1 MKNIEFKNL
10 DLSLVKP
17 IVSFQ
22 KKFVDE
28 LNGNI
33 FIEKEIIRNL
43 NSKYFYS
50 HLCLTNNLVSGFI
63 IAQRVLNIFE
73 IYSLFVAPDSRRLGI
88 AMTLL
93 NDLIKMC
100 KKQRI
105 EKILL
110 EVMEI
115 NKAAKNLYSTLRK
128 IKKKKYSSIAVCKI
142 PDRGYGKTI
151 NDRLLRASRF
161 NEKTT

>member
-33 FIEKEIIRNL
+33 FIEQEIIRNL

-115 NKAAKNLYSTLRK
+115 NKAAKNLYLKNDFEIYAERKNYYKKDNKKINAKLMRLR
-128 IKKKKYSSIAVCKI
+128 
-142 PDRGYGKTI
+142 
-151 NDRLLRASRF
+151 LR
-161 NEKTT
+161 

>member
-1 MKNIEFKNL
+1 MNSLEFKNL

-33 FIEKEIIRNL
+33 FLEQEIIRNL

-115 NKAAKNLYSTLRK
+115 NKAAKNLYLKNDFEIYAERKNYYKKDNKKINAKLMRLR
-128 IKKKKYSSIAVCKI
+128 
-142 PDRGYGKTI
+142 
-151 NDRLLRASRF
+151 LR
-161 NEKTT
+161 

>member
-1 MKNIEFKNL
+1 MNNIEFKNL

-33 FIEKEIIRNL
+33 FLEQEIIRNL

-73 IYSLFVAPDSRRLGI
+73 IYSLFVAPDLRRLGI

-115 NKAAKNLYSTLRK
+115 NKAAKNLYLKNDFEIYAERKNYYKKDNKKINAKLMRLR
-128 IKKKKYSSIAVCKI
+128 
-142 PDRGYGKTI
+142 
-151 NDRLLRASRF
+151 LR
-161 NEKTT
+161 

>member
-1 MKNIEFKNL
+1 MNNIKFKNL

-115 NKAAKNLYSTLRK
+115 NKAAKNLYLKNDFEIYAERKNYYKKDNKKINAKLMRLR
-128 IKKKKYSSIAVCKI
+128 
-142 PDRGYGKTI
+142 
-151 NDRLLRASRF
+151 LR
-161 NEKTT
+161 

>member
-1 MKNIEFKNL
+1 MNSLEFKNL

-33 FIEKEIIRNL
+33 FLEQEIIRNL

-63 IAQRVLNIFE
+63 IAQRVLNVFE
-73 IYSLFVAPDSRRLGI
+73 IYSLFVAPDLRRVGI

-100 KKQRI
+100 KTQRI

-115 NKAAKNLYSTLRK
+115 NKAAINLYLKNDFEIYAERKNYYKQENKKINAKLMRLR
-128 IKKKKYSSIAVCKI
+128 
-142 PDRGYGKTI
+142 
-151 NDRLLRASRF
+151 LR
-161 NEKTT
+161 

>member
-1 MKNIEFKNL
+1 MNNIKFKNL

-17 IVSFQ
+17 LVSFQ
-22 KKFVDE
+22 KKFEDE

-33 FIEKEIIRNL
+33 FIEQEIIRNL

-50 HLCLTNNLVSGFI
+50 NLCVANNLVSGFI
-63 IAQRVLNIFE
+63 IAQRVLNVFE
-73 IYSLFVAPDSRRLGI
+73 IYSLFVAPDSRRVGI

-110 EVMEI
+110 EVMEM
-115 NKAAKNLYSTLRK
+115 NKAAINLYLKNNFEIYSERK
-128 IKKKKYSSIAVCKI
+128 NYYKQENKKISAKLM
-142 PDRGYGKTI
+142 
-151 NDRLLRASRF
+151 RLSF
-161 NEKTT
+161 K

>member
-1 MKNIEFKNL
+1 MNNIEFKNL

-17 IVSFQ
+17 LVSFQ

-33 FIEKEIIRNL
+33 FIEQEIIRNL

-73 IYSLFVAPDSRRLGI
+73 IYSLFVAPDSRRVGI

-115 NKAAKNLYSTLRK
+115 NKAAKNLYLKNDFEIYAERKNYYKQENKKINAKLMRLR
-128 IKKKKYSSIAVCKI
+128 
-142 PDRGYGKTI
+142 
-151 NDRLLRASRF
+151 LR
-161 NEKTT
+161 

>member
-1 MKNIEFKNL
+1 MNNIKFKNL

-33 FIEKEIIRNL
+33 FLEQEIIRNL
-43 NSKYFYS
+43 NSKYFYL

-73 IYSLFVAPDSRRLGI
+73 IYSLFVAPDSRRVGI

-115 NKAAKNLYSTLRK
+115 NKAAKNLYLKNDFEIYAERKNYYKKDNKKINAKLMRLR
-128 IKKKKYSSIAVCKI
+128 
-142 PDRGYGKTI
+142 
-151 NDRLLRASRF
+151 LR
-161 NEKTT
+161 

>member
-1 MKNIEFKNL
+1 MNNIEFKNL

-33 FIEKEIIRNL
+33 FLEQEIIRNL

-115 NKAAKNLYSTLRK
+115 NKAAKNLYLKNDFEIYAERKNYYKKDNKKINAKLMRLR
-128 IKKKKYSSIAVCKI
+128 
-142 PDRGYGKTI
+142 
-151 NDRLLRASRF
+151 LR
-161 NEKTT
+161 

>member
-1 MKNIEFKNL
+1 MNNIEFKNL

-17 IVSFQ
+17 LVSFQ

-33 FIEKEIIRNL
+33 FIEQEIIRNL
-43 NSKYFYS
+43 NSKHFYS
-50 HLCLTNNLVSGFI
+50 NLCLANNLVSGFI

-115 NKAAKNLYSTLRK
+115 NKAAKNLYLKNDFEIYAERKNYYKKDNKKINAKLMRLR
-128 IKKKKYSSIAVCKI
+128 
-142 PDRGYGKTI
+142 
-151 NDRLLRASRF
+151 LR
-161 NEKTT
+161 

>member
-1 MKNIEFKNL
+1 MNNIKFKNL

-17 IVSFQ
+17 LVSFQ

-33 FIEKEIIRNL
+33 FIEQEIIRNL

-115 NKAAKNLYSTLRK
+115 NKAAKNLYLKNDFEIYAERKNYYKKDNKKINAKLMRLR
-128 IKKKKYSSIAVCKI
+128 
-142 PDRGYGKTI
+142 
-151 NDRLLRASRF
+151 LR
-161 NEKTT
+161 

>member
-1 MKNIEFKNL
+1 MNNIEFKNL

-17 IVSFQ
+17 LVSFQ

-33 FIEKEIIRNL
+33 FIEQEIIRNL

-115 NKAAKNLYSTLRK
+115 NKAAKNLYLKNDFEIYAERKNYYKIDNKKINAKLMRLR
-128 IKKKKYSSIAVCKI
+128 
-142 PDRGYGKTI
+142 
-151 NDRLLRASRF
+151 LR
-161 NEKTT
+161 

>member
-1 MKNIEFKNL
+1 MNNIEFKNL

-17 IVSFQ
+17 LVSFQ

-33 FIEKEIIRNL
+33 FIEQEIIRNL

-63 IAQRVLNIFE
+63 IAQRVLNVFE

-115 NKAAKNLYSTLRK
+115 NKAAKNLYLKNDFEIYAERKNYYKQENKKINAKLMRLR
-128 IKKKKYSSIAVCKI
+128 
-142 PDRGYGKTI
+142 
-151 NDRLLRASRF
+151 LR
-161 NEKTT
+161 

>member
-1 MKNIEFKNL
+1 MNNIEFKNL

-17 IVSFQ
+17 LVSFQ

-33 FIEKEIIRNL
+33 FIEQEIIRNL
-43 NSKYFYS
+43 NSKYFYA
-50 HLCLTNNLVSGFI
+50 HLCVANNLVSGFI
-63 IAQRVLNIFE
+63 IAQRVLNVFE

-110 EVMEI
+110 EVVEI
-115 NKAAKNLYSTLRK
+115 NKAAKNLYLKNDFEIYAERKNYYKKDNKKINAKLMRLR
-128 IKKKKYSSIAVCKI
+128 
-142 PDRGYGKTI
+142 
-151 NDRLLRASRF
+151 LR
-161 NEKTT
+161 

>member
-1 MKNIEFKNL
+1 MNNIEFKNL

-115 NKAAKNLYSTLRK
+115 NKAAKNLYLKNDFEIYAERKNYYKKDNKKINAKLMRLR
-128 IKKKKYSSIAVCKI
+128 
-142 PDRGYGKTI
+142 
-151 NDRLLRASRF
+151 LR
-161 NEKTT
+161 

>member
-1 MKNIEFKNL
+1 MNNIEFKNL

-17 IVSFQ
+17 LVSFQ

-33 FIEKEIIRNL
+33 FIEQEIIRNL

-63 IAQRVLNIFE
+63 IAQKVLNIFE

-115 NKAAKNLYSTLRK
+115 NKAAKNLYLKNDFEIYAERKNYYKQENKKINAKLMRLR
-128 IKKKKYSSIAVCKI
+128 
-142 PDRGYGKTI
+142 
-151 NDRLLRASRF
+151 LR
-161 NEKTT
+161 

>member
-1 MKNIEFKNL
+1 MNNIEFKNL

-17 IVSFQ
+17 LVSFQ

-33 FIEKEIIRNL
+33 FIEQEIIRNL

-73 IYSLFVAPDSRRLGI
+73 IYSLFVAPDSRRVGI

-115 NKAAKNLYSTLRK
+115 NKAAKNLYLKNDFEIYAERKNYYKKDNKKINAKLMRLR
-128 IKKKKYSSIAVCKI
+128 
-142 PDRGYGKTI
+142 
-151 NDRLLRASRF
+151 LR
-161 NEKTT
+161 

>member
-33 FIEKEIIRNL
+33 FLEQEIIKNL
-43 NSKYFYS
+43 NSKNFYS

-63 IAQRVLNIFE
+63 IAQKVLNIFE

-93 NDLIKMC
+93 NDLIEIC

-105 EKILL
+105 EKIHL
-110 EVMEI
+110 EVMEK
-115 NKAAKNLYSTLRK
+115 NKAAKNLYLKNDFEIYAERKNYYKQENKKINAKLMRLR
-128 IKKKKYSSIAVCKI
+128 
-142 PDRGYGKTI
+142 
-151 NDRLLRASRF
+151 LR
-161 NEKTT
+161 

>member
-1 MKNIEFKNL
+1 MNNIEFKNL

-17 IVSFQ
+17 LVSFQ

-33 FIEKEIIRNL
+33 FIEQEIIRNL

-50 HLCLTNNLVSGFI
+50 HLCLANKLVSGFI

-73 IYSLFVAPDSRRLGI
+73 IYSLFVAPDSRRVGI

-93 NDLIKMC
+93 NDLIEIC

-105 EKILL
+105 EKIHL
-110 EVMEI
+110 EVMEK
-115 NKAAKNLYSTLRK
+115 NKAAKNLYLKNDFEIYAERKNYYKQENKKINAKLMRLR
-128 IKKKKYSSIAVCKI
+128 
-142 PDRGYGKTI
+142 
-151 NDRLLRASRF
+151 LR
-161 NEKTT
+161 

>member
-1 MKNIEFKNL
+1 MNNIEFKNL

-17 IVSFQ
+17 LVSFQ

-33 FIEKEIIRNL
+33 FIEQEIIRNL

-115 NKAAKNLYSTLRK
+115 NKAAKNLYLKNDFEIYAERKNYYKQENKKINAKLMRLR
-128 IKKKKYSSIAVCKI
+128 
-142 PDRGYGKTI
+142 
-151 NDRLLRASRF
+151 LR
-161 NEKTT
+161 

>member
-1 MKNIEFKNL
+1 MNNIKFKNL

-33 FIEKEIIRNL
+33 FLEQEIIRNL

-115 NKAAKNLYSTLRK
+115 NKAAKNLYLKNDFEIYAERKNYYKKDNKKINAKLMRLR
-128 IKKKKYSSIAVCKI
+128 
-142 PDRGYGKTI
+142 
-151 NDRLLRASRF
+151 LR
-161 NEKTT
+161 

>member
-1 MKNIEFKNL
+1 MNNIEFKNL

-17 IVSFQ
+17 LVSFQ

-33 FIEKEIIRNL
+33 FIEQEIIRNL

-73 IYSLFVAPDSRRLGI
+73 IYSLFVAPDSRRVGI

-105 EKILL
+105 EKIL
-110 EVMEI
+110 
-115 NKAAKNLYSTLRK
+115 
-128 IKKKKYSSIAVCKI
+128 
-142 PDRGYGKTI
+142 
-151 NDRLLRASRF
+151 
-161 NEKTT
+161 

>member
-115 NKAAKNLYSTLRK
+115 NKAAKNLYLKNDFEIYAERKNYYKQENKKINAKLMRLR
-128 IKKKKYSSIAVCKI
+128 
-142 PDRGYGKTI
+142 
-151 NDRLLRASRF
+151 LR
-161 NEKTT
+161 

>member
-1 MKNIEFKNL
+1 MNNIEFKNL
-10 DLSLVKP
+10 DLSLAKP
-17 IVSFQ
+17 LVSFQ

-33 FIEKEIIRNL
+33 FIEQEIIRNL

-115 NKAAKNLYSTLRK
+115 NKAAKNLYLKNDFEIYAERKNYYKQENKKINAKLMRLR
-128 IKKKKYSSIAVCKI
+128 
-142 PDRGYGKTI
+142 
-151 NDRLLRASRF
+151 LR
-161 NEKTT
+161 

>member
-1 MKNIEFKNL
+1 MNNIKFKNL

-17 IVSFQ
+17 LVSFQ
-22 KKFVDE
+22 KKFEDE

-33 FIEKEIIRNL
+33 FIEQEIIRNL

-73 IYSLFVAPDSRRLGI
+73 IYSLFVAPDSRRVGI

-93 NDLIKMC
+93 NDLIRMC

-105 EKILL
+105 EKIIL

-115 NKAAKNLYSTLRK
+115 NKAAINLYLKNNFEIYSERK
-128 IKKKKYSSIAVCKI
+128 NYYRQENKRISAKLM
-142 PDRGYGKTI
+142 
-151 NDRLLRASRF
+151 RLSF
-161 NEKTT
+161 K

>member
-1 MKNIEFKNL
+1 MNNIEFKNL

-33 FIEKEIIRNL
+33 FIEQEIIRNL

-100 KKQRI
+100 KKQGI

-115 NKAAKNLYSTLRK
+115 NKAAKNLYLKNDFEIYAERKNYYKKDNKKINAKLMRLR
-128 IKKKKYSSIAVCKI
+128 
-142 PDRGYGKTI
+142 
-151 NDRLLRASRF
+151 LR
-161 NEKTT
+161 

>member
-1 MKNIEFKNL
+1 MNNIEFKNL

-33 FIEKEIIRNL
+33 FLEQEIIRNL
-43 NSKYFYS
+43 NSKYFYL

-115 NKAAKNLYSTLRK
+115 NKAAKNLYLKNDFEIYAERKNYYKKDNKKINAKLMRLR
-128 IKKKKYSSIAVCKI
+128 
-142 PDRGYGKTI
+142 
-151 NDRLLRASRF
+151 LR
-161 NEKTT
+161 

>member
-1 MKNIEFKNL
+1 MNNIEFKNL

-17 IVSFQ
+17 LVSFQ

-33 FIEKEIIRNL
+33 FIEQEIIRNL
-43 NSKYFYS
+43 NSKHFYS
-50 HLCLTNNLVSGFI
+50 NLCLANNLVSGFI

-73 IYSLFVAPDSRRLGI
+73 IYSLFVAPDSRRVGI

-115 NKAAKNLYSTLRK
+115 NKAAKNLYLKNDFEIYAERKNYYKQENKKINAKLMRLR
-128 IKKKKYSSIAVCKI
+128 
-142 PDRGYGKTI
+142 
-151 NDRLLRASRF
+151 LR
-161 NEKTT
+161 

>member
-1 MKNIEFKNL
+1 MNNIKFKNL

-33 FIEKEIIRNL
+33 FIEQEIIRNL

-63 IAQRVLNIFE
+63 IAQRVLNVFE
-73 IYSLFVAPDSRRLGI
+73 IYSLFVAPDSRRVGI

-93 NDLIKMC
+93 NDLIRMC

-105 EKILL
+105 EKIIL

-115 NKAAKNLYSTLRK
+115 NKAAINLYLKNNFEIYSERK
-128 IKKKKYSSIAVCKI
+128 NYYRQENKRISAKLM
-142 PDRGYGKTI
+142 
-151 NDRLLRASRF
+151 RLSF
-161 NEKTT
+161 K

>member
-1 MKNIEFKNL
+1 MNNFEFKNL

-33 FIEKEIIRNL
+33 FIEQEIIRNL

-115 NKAAKNLYSTLRK
+115 NKAAKNLYLKNDFEIYAERKNYYKKDNKKINAKLMRLR
-128 IKKKKYSSIAVCKI
+128 
-142 PDRGYGKTI
+142 
-151 NDRLLRASRF
+151 LR
-161 NEKTT
+161 

>member
-1 MKNIEFKNL
+1 MNNIEFKNL

-33 FIEKEIIRNL
+33 FIEQEIIRNL

-50 HLCLTNNLVSGFI
+50 NLCVANNLVSGFI
-63 IAQRVLNIFE
+63 IAQRVLNVFE
-73 IYSLFVAPDSRRLGI
+73 IYSLFVAPDSRRVGI

-110 EVMEI
+110 EVMEM
-115 NKAAKNLYSTLRK
+115 NKAAINLYLKNNFEIYSERK
-128 IKKKKYSSIAVCKI
+128 NYYKQENKKISAKLM
-142 PDRGYGKTI
+142 
-151 NDRLLRASRF
+151 RLSF
-161 NEKTT
+161 K

>member
-1 MKNIEFKNL
+1 MNNIKFKNL

-17 IVSFQ
+17 LVSFQ

-33 FIEKEIIRNL
+33 FIEQEIIRNL
-43 NSKYFYS
+43 NSKHFYS
-50 HLCLTNNLVSGFI
+50 NLCLANNLVSGFI

-73 IYSLFVAPDSRRLGI
+73 IYSLFVAPDSRRVGI

-115 NKAAKNLYSTLRK
+115 NKAAKNLYLKNDFEIYAERKNYYKQENKKINAKLMRLR
-128 IKKKKYSSIAVCKI
+128 
-142 PDRGYGKTI
+142 
-151 NDRLLRASRF
+151 LR
-161 NEKTT
+161 

>member
-1 MKNIEFKNL
+1 MNSFEFKNL

-33 FIEKEIIRNL
+33 FLEQEIIRNL

-115 NKAAKNLYSTLRK
+115 NKAAKNLYLKNDFEIYAERKNYYKKDNKKINAKLMRLR
-128 IKKKKYSSIAVCKI
+128 
-142 PDRGYGKTI
+142 
-151 NDRLLRASRF
+151 LR
-161 NEKTT
+161 

>member
-1 MKNIEFKNL
+1 MNNIEFKNL

-17 IVSFQ
+17 LVSFQ

-33 FIEKEIIRNL
+33 FIEQEIIRDL
-43 NSKYFYS
+43 NSKHFYS
-50 HLCLTNNLVSGFI
+50 HICIVNNLVSGFI
-63 IAQRVLNIFE
+63 IAQRVLNNFE

-115 NKAAKNLYSTLRK
+115 NKAAKNLYLKNDFEIYAERKNYYKKDNKKINAKLMRLR
-128 IKKKKYSSIAVCKI
+128 
-142 PDRGYGKTI
+142 
-151 NDRLLRASRF
+151 LR
-161 NEKTT
+161 

>member
-1 MKNIEFKNL
+1 MNNIEFKNL

-17 IVSFQ
+17 LVSFQ

-73 IYSLFVAPDSRRLGI
+73 IYSLFVAPDSRRVGI

-115 NKAAKNLYSTLRK
+115 NKAAKNLYLKNDFEIYAERKNYYKKDNKKINAKLMRLR
-128 IKKKKYSSIAVCKI
+128 
-142 PDRGYGKTI
+142 
-151 NDRLLRASRF
+151 LR
-161 NEKTT
+161 

>member
-1 MKNIEFKNL
+1 MNNTEFKNL

-17 IVSFQ
+17 LVSFQ

-33 FIEKEIIRNL
+33 FIEQEIIRNL

-50 HLCLTNNLVSGFI
+50 HLCVANNLVSGFI
-63 IAQRVLNIFE
+63 IAQRVLNVFE
-73 IYSLFVAPDSRRLGI
+73 IYSLFVAPDLRRLGI

-93 NDLIKMC
+93 NDLIKIC
-100 KKQRI
+100 KRQRI

-115 NKAAKNLYSTLRK
+115 NKAAKNLYLKNNFEIYAERKNYYKKDNKKINAKLMRLR
-128 IKKKKYSSIAVCKI
+128 
-142 PDRGYGKTI
+142 
-151 NDRLLRASRF
+151 LR
-161 NEKTT
+161 

>member
-1 MKNIEFKNL
+1 MNNIEFKNL

-17 IVSFQ
+17 LVSFQ
-22 KKFVDE
+22 NKFVDE

-33 FIEKEIIRNL
+33 FIEQEIIRNL

-115 NKAAKNLYSTLRK
+115 NKAAKNLYLKNDFEIYAERKNYYKIDNKKINAKLMRLR
-128 IKKKKYSSIAVCKI
+128 
-142 PDRGYGKTI
+142 
-151 NDRLLRASRF
+151 LR
-161 NEKTT
+161 

>member
-1 MKNIEFKNL
+1 MNNFEFKNL

-17 IVSFQ
+17 LVSFQ

-33 FIEKEIIRNL
+33 FFEQEIIRNL

-50 HLCLTNNLVSGFI
+50 HLCLANKLVSGFI

-73 IYSLFVAPDSRRLGI
+73 IYSLFVAPDSRRVGI

-115 NKAAKNLYSTLRK
+115 NKAAKNLYLKNDFEIYAERKNYYKKENKKINAKLMRLR
-128 IKKKKYSSIAVCKI
+128 
-142 PDRGYGKTI
+142 
-151 NDRLLRASRF
+151 LR
-161 NEKTT
+161 